1 MIDFPQS
8 IVSVVPMSEERTEA
22 ATPDGGPD
30 SDDSAAGARPISA
43 ASEPTVDAGDSAAVR
58 AGAVARAVERRDAT
72 DAEAKALASS
82 IRIRI
87 LRLCLDEALSNREIA
102 EAAGLNPATSLHHV
116 RMLADTGFLE
126 AQEVRRGRRGA
137 REIPY
142 RATGKSWFLNTGDM
156 THQMLEA
163 FTAEFTAAPYEE
175 RTMGRVAAMLTPDE
189 VDEFRARIDD
199 LFEEFRSRRKK
210 DGATQWGLFIA
221 MHPSSPAMSTAPGA
235 ADGSEAAGER
245 EADDETEGGPHVRG

>member
-1 MIDFPQS
+1 MNDD
-8 IVSVVPMSEERTEA
+8 
-22 ATPDGGPD
+22 TP
-30 SDDSAAGARPISA
+30 AAGQSPDPSSTGQTPAA
-43 ASEPTVDAGDSAAVR
+43 ASL
-58 AGAVARAVERRDAT
+58 ARAVERRDAT
-72 DAEAKALASS
+72 EAEAKTLASS

-102 EAAGLNPATSLHHV
+102 EATGLNPATSLHHV

-126 AQEVRRGRRGA
+126 PQEARRGKRGS

-142 RATGKSWFLNTGDM
+142 LATGKSWFLNTGDM
-156 THQMLEA
+156 TTEMLEA

-175 RTMGRVAAMLTPDE
+175 RTMGRMAAMLTEDE
-189 VDEFRARIDD
+189 VEEFRSRIDE

-221 MHPSSPAMSTAPGA
+221 MHPS
-235 ADGSEAAGER
+235 D
-245 EADDETEGGPHVRG
+245 PHAR

>member
-1 MIDFPQS
+1 MN
-8 IVSVVPMSEERTEA
+8 EERTEA
-22 ATPDGGPD
+22 VTPVSGPD
-30 SDDSAAGARPISA
+30 SGDSAAVLRPISA
-43 ASEPTVDAGDSAAVR
+43 AADGRTADAGDSGTVR

-175 RTMGRVAAMLTPDE
+175 RTMGRMAAMLTPDE
-189 VDEFRARIDD
+189 VDEFRARIDE
-199 LFEEFRSRRKK
+199 LFEEFRGRRKK
-210 DGATQWGLFIA
+210 DGASQWGLFIA
-221 MHPSSPAMSTAPGA
+221 MHSSSPATSPDRSGA
-235 ADGSEAAGER
+235 
-245 EADDETEGGPHVRG
+245 DESKARNGVPARTTEPDQLH

>member
-1 MIDFPQS
+1 MNDDTPAAGQS
-8 IVSVVPMSEERTEA
+8 
-22 ATPDGGPD
+22 PDPSSTGQT
-30 SDDSAAGARPISA
+30 SAA
-43 ASEPTVDAGDSAAVR
+43 ASL
-58 AGAVARAVERRDAT
+58 ARAVERRDAT
-72 DAEAKALASS
+72 EAEAKTLASS

-102 EAAGLNPATSLHHV
+102 EATGLNPATSLHHV

-126 AQEVRRGRRGA
+126 AQEARRGKRGS

-142 RATGKSWFLNTGDM
+142 LATGKSWFLNTGDM
-156 THQMLEA
+156 TTEMLEA

-175 RTMGRVAAMLTPDE
+175 RTMGRMAAMLTEDE
-189 VDEFRARIDD
+189 VEEFRSRIDE

-221 MHPSSPAMSTAPGA
+221 MHPS
-235 ADGSEAAGER
+235 D
-245 EADDETEGGPHVRG
+245 PHAR